1 MASYRMKK
9 LDCPCCGKPI
19 EVRLM
24 RGYYQALAPD
34 LDGYPHEPAEYDRV
48 VVCPSCG
55 YASERME
62 ERADPRAVEAVQ
74 APEYQMLLKSPGDD
88 ILRRLRLAVLLDRA
102 AEDLLREACHW
113 LALSWRLRELGESGD
128 AERGSAAECL
138 EGYLLREQ
146 DPVMA
151 IVLIDCLRQLGREA
165 EAEETA
171 DALTP
176 FLTEDWM
183 RRAVEREKELL
194 ARHDRG
200 PNQLRG
206 G

>member
-9 LDCPCCGKPI
+9 LDCPCCGRPI

-24 RGYYQALAPD
+24 RGYYQALPSD

-48 VVCPSCG
+48 VVCPFCG

-62 ERADPRAVEAVQ
+62 EQADPRAVEAVKS
-74 APEYQMLLKSPGDD
+74 PEYQMLLNAPGDD
-88 ILRRLRLAVLLDRA
+88 ILRRLRLAILLDRA
-102 AEDLLREACHW
+102 AEDRLGEACHW
-113 LALSWRLRELGESGD
+113 LTLSWRLRELGESSG
-128 AERGSAAECL
+128 AERGNAAQCL
-138 EGYLLREQ
+138 ERYLLQKQ

-176 FLTEDWM
+176 FLTEEWM
-183 RRAVEREKELL
+183 RRAVESEKELL
-194 ARHDRG
+194 ARHDRE
-200 PNQLRG
+200 PHRLRG